1 MEGGGNTQSGIKHQR
16 THSAAP
22 RCWVKIK
29 FVGRGDVGGFGRGI
43 DRGSD
48 ATGNVD
54 SALEFE
60 PVIASIQ
67 RFDTAP
73 ETLAGAIRRKRS
85 TNGASKENAES
96 GEWCRWVSAEAYA
109 I

>member
-1 MEGGGNTQSGIKHQR
+1 MEGGGNKQSGIKHQR
-16 THSAAP
+16 TAATAP
-22 RCWVKIK
+22 RCRVKIK

-48 ATGNVD
+48 ATSNVD

-73 ETLAGAIRRKRS
+73 ETLTVAAR
-85 TNGASKENAES
+85 
-96 GEWCRWVSAEAYA
+96 
-109 I
+109 